1 VRSVY
6 TSLFYASLP
15 LVLARLLWRSRA
27 NPGYRERVAERFA
40 FYPGPPRP
48 VDVWIHA
55 VSVGEAEAA
64 FSLVATIRR
73 HAPASI
79 LVTTTTPTGS
89 ARVRKVL
96 GDTVEHVFLPYDLP
110 DGIGRFLGHFS
121 PRMAIIMETEIWP
134 NLFTACRRRDI
145 PLLVA
150 NARLSER
157 SARRYARVRGTLRN
171 LLAGV
176 DIAAQTAADAQR
188 FLAIGA
194 DPSAI
199 TVTGNLKFDT
209 ELDTSV
215 RAGGEAIKRRLFQE
229 RPVWLAASTHPGEE
243 KAVLEAFACVRS
255 RQPELLLAIAP
266 RHPERFE
273 EVARLV
279 RAAGHR
285 LARQTEAGEAAPGGF
300 DVFLLDTLG
309 DLMRF
314 YVASDVAF
322 VGGSLVDIGGHNV
335 VEPALAET
343 AIVFGPYTRNFKQI
357 CDDLERGEAAV
368 RVHDIEELAAAVDRL
383 AADEAMRGDLRRRAL
398 AFVERNRGA
407 SELHWRLLAPHLGE
421 SFQSH

>member
-1 VRSVY
+1 MRSVY

-15 LVLARLLWRSRA
+15 LVLARLFWRSRA

-40 FYPGPPRP
+40 FYPGPRRP

-64 FSLVATIRR
+64 FSLIATIRR
-73 HAPASI
+73 HLPASI

-89 ARVRKVL
+89 ARLRKVL
-96 GDTVEHVFLPYDLP
+96 GDAVEHVYLPYDLP
-110 DGIGRFLGHFS
+110 DGVGRFLDHFS
-121 PRMAIIMETEIWP
+121 PRLAVIMETEIWP
-134 NLFTACRRRDI
+134 NLFAACRGRGV
-145 PLLVA
+145 PLVIA

-157 SARRYARVRGTLRN
+157 SARRYGHIRGTLKN

-176 DIAAQTAADAQR
+176 DIAAQTEDDARR
-188 FLAIGA
+188 FLAVGA
-194 DPSAI
+194 DSSAV

-209 ELDTSV
+209 ELDAST
-215 RAGGEAIKRRLFQE
+215 REAGEALKKRVFQE
-229 RPVWLAASTHPGEE
+229 RLVWLAASTHPGEE
-243 KAVLEAFACVRS
+243 RAVLEAFASVRC
-255 RQPELLLAIAP
+255 RHPHLKLVIAP

-279 RAAGHR
+279 ATSGYRI
-285 LARQTEAGEAAPGGF
+285 ARQTQAGEVMPGNF

-314 YVASDVAF
+314 YVASDIAF

-343 AIVFGPYTRNFKQI
+343 AIVFGQHTRNFKQI
-357 CDDLERGEAAV
+357 CDDLAGGEAAL
-368 RVHDIEELAAAVDRL
+368 RVHDAEALAAAVDRL
-383 AADEAMRGDLRRRAL
+383 AADAGLRAELRRRAL

-407 SELHWRLLAPHLGE
+407 SERHWRLLAPHLRE
-421 SFQSH
+421 LSTSH